1 VEDKVSYRLTA
12 KEYDVV
18 ELKEVAWCLL
28 LTTKIEQTE

>member
-18 ELKEVAWCLL
+18 ELKEVAWWLL
-28 LTTKIEQTE
+28 KN